1 MEKYIKVENTIY
13 GLQNIKKVEIKDT
26 RRNRK
31 VSKGVITVYY
41 EGWVEIR
48 YMNDTYEIVRL
59 YLEEDNEDKMY
70 EMQKEL
76 IEKIYKILLDK

>member
-31 VSKGVITVYY
+31 ISKGIITVYC

-76 IEKIYKILLDK
+76 VEKIYKILLDK